1 MIQGNLCEKHP
12 DLNGL
17 RRNSGRCVGCHR
29 EALRRAYANRVA
41 TEEGRETHREAVK
54 MACRK
59 RRENDEVREVERQ
72 KIAAKRMDPE
82 YKKLECQR
90 TLAWREKNP
99 GRAIFSARVRRDKV
113 AQQMPAWADRK
124 AINEIYR
131 KAKELG
137 LTVDHV
143 IPLRNPL
150 VSGLH
155 VESNLDL
162 VSRSANSS
170 KSNSFSIL

>member
-1 MIQGNLCEKHP
+1 MIYGKSCEKHP
-12 DLNGL
+12 ELNGQ
-17 RRNSGRCVGCHR
+17 RYNSGHCTACMKANNRKWEQKNADKVR
-29 EALRRAYANRVA
+29 ENGRVRMERWRNADPARKALGSERALEYYYRDLETSREKARLRMTRWYAN
-41 TEEGRETHREAVK
+41 
-54 MACRK
+54 
-59 RRENDEVREVERQ
+59 N
-72 KIAAKRMDPE
+72 PE
-82 YKKLECQR
+82 K
-90 TLAWREKNP
+90 
-99 GRAIFSARVRRDKV
+99 AIFAARVRRDKV
-113 AQQMPAWADRK
+113 AQQMPDWADRK

-155 VESNLDL
+155 VESNLSL
-162 VSRSANSS
+162 VSRSENCS